1 MHFLCVGN
9 HGCICTHAFAHSHTS
24 AFTELRKGRWWPP
37 LSLFSVTLRQG
48 LSVNQALVFSARREA
63 SKPQECVPQSCGYSI
78 LWQHLTCYTH
88 AEFWILGL
96 TISKQMS
103 LSTEPS
109 FQSLQLAIL
118 MTWKMLLILK
128 FLFNCSWHPL
138 SSCPACPFCLRA
150 TCYTLSCS
158 YFWKSPIL
166 T

>member
-9 HGCICTHAFAHSHTS
+9 HGCICTHAFVHSHTS

-37 LSLFSVTLRQG
+37 LSLFSLTLRQG

-63 SKPQECVPQSCGYSI
+63 SKPQQCVPQSCGYSI

-109 FQSLQLAIL
+109 FQSLQLTIL